1 MELGFPGGVC
11 GQNSTCQCR
20 RRKRCGFSP
29 WIGKIPWRRKWQRT
43 PVFLPEKFHGQRSL
57 AVYSPWGHQESD
69 TTEWLS
75 TYNMELK
82 RSGIHYLN
90 KNMLR
95 KIEESNHSNVG
106 CTCARWEKNI
116 CIWAEKFNM
125 MEGPGKHSH
134 PSSSVVCVAWKKY
147 CLRPS
152 KVFIDGKLSNVFQEG
167 WIWISCR
174 LFVFVLFLLS

>member
-1 MELGFPGGVC
+1 MFSDDSIWKTILPNLIYQISF
-11 GQNSTCQCR
+11 QIWFISNSTINTHKHIC
-20 RRKRCGFSP
+20 
-29 WIGKIPWRRKWQRT
+29 RRKWQRT

-167 WIWISCR
+167 WNVRECE
-174 LFVFVLFLLS
+174 